1 MPKKTTDLNKKAVSK
16 NVSSKSKTTKKTNSK
31 KITITVDKE
40 FWEEIEKYLNEY
52 NKDKD
57 TFIKQAIKEKIS
69 KDRISDMISYYT
81 K

>member
-16 NVSSKSKTTKKTNSK
+16 TTSSKSKTPKKTNSK
-31 KITITVDKE
+31 KITVTVDKE

-52 NKDKD
+52 KKDKD

-69 KDRISDMISYYT
+69 KDRINDMISYYI